1 VTSLQDR
8 KRSLANRNNPPS
20 LVPRNRKAY
29 LEIPDRLSELEQDML
44 KVVETCMDLDR
55 ELHTQRR
62 ITRQLIRL
70 LRQAEVSVSE
80 VSPTS

>member
-20 LVPRNRKAY
+20 LVPRKGKAY

-55 ELHTQRR
+55 ELHIQRR